1 MKILIGSDVV
11 PTAQTEDL
19 FIEGDT
25 RTLFGGV
32 CDLIERVDRTVINL
46 ECALTKSDA
55 RIKKIGPCLKA
66 DPKCADTLKKLGV
79 TDVML
84 ANNHIFDFG
93 IQGLKDTIE
102 NLERVG
108 LSYTGVGENDTESRK
123 PYIIEQDGKKIGFI
137 NVCEHEYSY
146 ALPDRMGANPYD
158 PYLTMHD
165 IRALKKEV
173 DFVIVLYHGGKERCH
188 YPSPRLRLLCRAM
201 VENGASVVIAQH
213 SHCIGCYEEYENGH
227 IVYGQGNFNF
237 AWKNMVESWYTSLL
251 IELSIDEDVKIDF
264 IPIVSKEHGTDL
276 AESAEKDT
284 ILKTFY
290 DRSAELQNGKWKDG
304 WRAFCESVAT
314 AYEAVTNRSELPEKF
329 AHYLD
334 CEAHT
339 DVWKELY
346 PTLNKTNEK

>member
-46 ECALTKSDA
+46 ECALTRTDA

-108 LSYTGVGENDTESRK
+108 LSYTGVGENDRESRK
-123 PYIIEQDGKKIGFI
+123 PYRDYI
-137 NVCEHEYSY
+137 
-146 ALPDRMGANPYD
+146 
-158 PYLTMHD
+158 
-165 IRALKKEV
+165 
-173 DFVIVLYHGGKERCH
+173 
-188 YPSPRLRLLCRAM
+188 
-201 VENGASVVIAQH
+201 
-213 SHCIGCYEEYENGH
+213 
-227 IVYGQGNFNF
+227 
-237 AWKNMVESWYTSLL
+237 
-251 IELSIDEDVKIDF
+251 
-264 IPIVSKEHGTDL
+264 
-276 AESAEKDT
+276 
-284 ILKTFY
+284 
-290 DRSAELQNGKWKDG
+290 
-304 WRAFCESVAT
+304 
-314 AYEAVTNRSELPEKF
+314 
-329 AHYLD
+329 
-334 CEAHT
+334 
-339 DVWKELY
+339 
-346 PTLNKTNEK
+346 